1 MNAERPLQ
9 LHRPMRTVGLGLF
22 FACVLAFTVGCA
34 PAGDDDDDSSPT
46 PTPTPTAAP
55 FPAPDLVNPATADRI
70 QVLGDTGSVKGIFD
84 PSYVVPSPTGIGLL
98 AYSSVTATQEVF
110 TRLAVTTNGG
120 TSWVY
125 LRDVNT
131 IDATTIS
138 DPTLT
143 VCGAATCVGD
153 LLHETST
160 LVYDATDPDASKR
173 WKIFAHT
180 YFFDGAIH
188 YVQGWMSMYTAAE
201 PQLAWTETKL
211 FGWDAGAPTS
221 TAGVA
226 INVKDIAG
234 LEECTIISEPAAA
247 IWNGEIQLALGC
259 IDASVLPATIHI
271 ELLRSADHGVSW
283 TRKSTP
289 LAPADVTAL
298 GAAGNKVNAAHLA
311 VLGGSLY
318 LSVTPTSA
326 AFDYQGCWIFEFDD
340 PDAGT
345 LVRDSSGRP
354 VVQRV
359 LDTTVPGFNGACAT
373 DEGVA
378 GGWTISIL
386 QTSDTDLFQLYRSGI
401 AAP

>member
-1 MNAERPLQ
+1 
-9 LHRPMRTVGLGLF
+9 MRTVGLVL
-22 FACVLAFTVGCA
+22 FACAFAVSVGCA
-34 PAGDDDDDSSPT
+34 SAGDDDDGTAT

-55 FPAPDLVNPATADRI
+55 FPAPDLVNRATADRI

-84 PSYVVPSPTGIGLL
+84 PSYVVPSPAAIGLMT
-98 AYSSVTATQEVF
+98 YSSVTATQEVF

-131 IDATTIS
+131 INATTIS
-138 DPTLT
+138 DPSLT
-143 VCGAATCVGD
+143 VCGAATCNGD

-160 LVYDATDPDASKR
+160 LVYDATDPDANKR

-188 YVQGWMSMYTAAE
+188 YVHGWMSMYTAAE
-201 PQLAWTETKL
+201 PQLAWSETKL

-226 INVKDIAG
+226 VNVKDIAG
-234 LEECTIISEPAAA
+234 LEECTIISEPAAT
-247 IWNGEIQLALGC
+247 IWNGQIYLALGC

-271 ELLRSADHGVSW
+271 ELLHSADHGASW

-298 GAAGNKVNAAHLA
+298 GAVGKVNAAHLA

-340 PDAGT
+340 ADAGT
-345 LVRDSSGRP
+345 LVRDESGRP
-354 VVQRV
+354 VVHRV
-359 LDTTVPGFNGACAT
+359 LDTSVPGFSGACAT

-378 GGWTISIL
+378 GGWTMSIL
-386 QTSDTDLFQLYRSGI
+386 RTSDTDLFQLYRSGI